1 MICSRHFSEVSANS
15 VLRTV
20 ARAVDAPNGRLESC
34 HCILG
39 GLPVRCR
46 SSIRWEYLNMSAMV
60 LSLSHLSTK
69 LFGIDRTVR
78 MFHWVG
84 EKTKATPRDI
94 NAHAIAGRALRGL
107 DMLPMRIECLDQAI
121 AVWFSL
127 NRHGHPAALKIG
139 MRLSP
144 LSGHA
149 WVTCGDEVFVTT
161 PGMEDFTIV
170 AAYDPWPDLK
180 LQQSE
185 PS

>member
-1 MICSRHFSEVSANS
+1 
-15 VLRTV
+15 
-20 ARAVDAPNGRLESC
+20 
-34 HCILG
+34 
-39 GLPVRCR
+39 
-46 SSIRWEYLNMSAMV
+46 MSAMV

-78 MFHWVG
+78 MFHWLG
-84 EKTKATPRDI
+84 ERTKVSKPSDKMPAQEV
-94 NAHAIAGRALRGL
+94 AERALRGL
-107 DMLPMRIECLDQAI
+107 NILPMRIECLDQAI

-127 NRHGHPAALKIG
+127 NRHGHPANLKIG

-170 AAYDPWPDLK
+170 AAYDPWPSLN
-180 LQQSE
+180 LRQSE
-185 PS
+185 PA

>member
-1 MICSRHFSEVSANS
+1 MG
-15 VLRTV
+15 
-20 ARAVDAPNGRLESC
+20 AV
-34 HCILG
+34 
-39 GLPVRCR
+39 
-46 SSIRWEYLNMSAMV
+46 V

-78 MFHWVG
+78 MFQWIG
-84 EKTKATPRDI
+84 TRTKAGPRA
-94 NAHAIAGRALRGL
+94 NGMTAQTVAARALQGL
-107 DMLPMRIECLDQAI
+107 NVLPMRIECLDQAI

-149 WVTCGDEVFVTT
+149 WVTCGDDVFVTT

-170 AAYDPWPDLK
+170 AAYDPWPGLR
-180 LQQSE
+180 LQQPE
-185 PS
+185 PA